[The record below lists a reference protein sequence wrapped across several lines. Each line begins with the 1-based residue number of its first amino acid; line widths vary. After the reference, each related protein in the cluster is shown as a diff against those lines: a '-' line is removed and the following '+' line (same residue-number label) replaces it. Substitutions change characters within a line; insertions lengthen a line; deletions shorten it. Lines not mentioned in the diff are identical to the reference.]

1 MRFQCASGPFRNGLF
16 GEKGVLLKPKNLFSA
31 FPEMSIP
38 RVSGHSTVY
47 LPEQGLENT
56 KGKNA
61 CSLKF
66 LDFEYRAVLDC
77 NLRKWDLR
85 ILQSQT
91 FKIERSL
98 NPISLFM
105 RELPLSPS
113 QVAASLCLYPLRAR
127 ELITFQA
134 SLLHYASAQNIQTLC
149 FIK

>member
-1 MRFQCASGPFRNGLF
+1 
-16 GEKGVLLKPKNLFSA
+16 
-31 FPEMSIP
+31 MSVP

-61 CSLKF
+61 CSLQF

-91 FKIERSL
+91 FKPKGL
-98 NPISLFM
+98 
-105 RELPLSPS
+105 
-113 QVAASLCLYPLRAR
+113 
-127 ELITFQA
+127 
-134 SLLHYASAQNIQTLC
+134 
-149 FIK
+149 